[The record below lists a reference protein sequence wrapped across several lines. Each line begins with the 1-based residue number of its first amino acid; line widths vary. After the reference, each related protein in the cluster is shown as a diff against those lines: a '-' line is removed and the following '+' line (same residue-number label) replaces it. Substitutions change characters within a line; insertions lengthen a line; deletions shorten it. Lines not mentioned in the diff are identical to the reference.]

1 MFQRVIQLIKSL
13 YSRHRDQW
21 FDVGGITINLGKGH
35 MLPIYQKS
43 FAFYDQ
49 FLPYFVERM
58 SWGGD
63 NLGHWSECWG
73 YGSRNSECHAG

>member
-13 YSRHRDQW
+13 YSRHQDQW
-21 FDVGGITINLGKGH
+21 FDVGGIKINLGKGH

-43 FAFYDQ
+43 FAFYDR

-58 SWGGD
+58 SWGGQSWTLERM
-63 NLGHWSECWG
+63 LGI
-73 YGSRNSECHAG
+73 RQPQ